1 MRFILMMVPAFRRI
15 FCRVAA
21 IQGRV
26 QKTLPKSSL
35 IGVLLEHQENYTVVE
50 SSRIGIMQHDP
61 FHGVVS
67 EGEFQN
73 AGHLSGGARYRS
85 RALNDW
91 LAALDRSQGTL
102 CGHAFCGSGGWW
114 SGILCRTGQFVAE
127 ANAGHAGRQPGR
139 LIRKP
144 GGMFC
149 KLLGRLRRYAEE
161 LPHKTGRRQQ
171 L

>member
-1 MRFILMMVPAFRRI
+1 MRFILMMVPAFRSI
-15 FCRVAA
+15 FYFAA

-26 QKTLPKSSL
+26 QKTLPKSSPYWYAA
-35 IGVLLEHQENYTVVE
+35 GA
-50 SSRIGIMQHDP
+50 SRELYRCRKFSDWYYAARP
-61 FHGVVS
+61 VSWVVS

-127 ANAGHAGRQPGR
+127 ANAGHAGGSQ
-139 LIRKP
+139 
-144 GGMFC
+144 
-149 KLLGRLRRYAEE
+149 AD
-161 LPHKTGRRQQ
+161 
-171 L
+171 